1 MDIQTSFQ
9 AAIREDIRHKPFA
22 ATTQLNETR
31 TIAPPPFQCPICF
44 TFFSDPENM
53 NKHIESVH
61 EKPMIRNGVE
71 SHVASVQE
79 RNKPL
84 FVENG
89 GFNGSGM
96 KQVHNKILPIGSV
109 PLLDI
114 QTTIQAAIC
123 EVAHKPFADTT
134 QLNNLK
140 RRKAP
145 FQNYFEC
152 KACSKSYSCVE
163 NLKKHIESVHEK
175 KMTHDDVVK
184 SHFEKKPY
192 KCDTKLENS
201 QICDYVFN
209 QKNDLINH
217 LILAHGFSK
226 P

>member
-9 AAIREDIRHKPFA
+9 AAIREDIRHKPFTD
-22 ATTQLNETR
+22 TTQLNNLKEDSNEIIVLNETR
-31 TIAPPPFQCPICF
+31 TIAPPPFQCLICF

-71 SHVASVQE
+71 SHVASAHE
-79 RNKPL
+79 RNKPF

-109 PLLDI
+109 PLEI
-114 QTTIQAAIC
+114 QTTIQAAIS
-123 EVAHKPFADTT
+123 EVTLKPFADTT

-145 FQNYFEC
+145 FQNYFDC
-152 KACSKSYSCVE
+152 KACSNSYSCVE

-175 KMTHDDVVK
+175 KMTHYDVVK
-184 SHFEKKPY
+184 SHVEKKPY
-192 KCDTKLENS
+192 KCETKLENS
-201 QICDYVFN
+201 
-209 QKNDLINH
+209 LI
-217 LILAHGFSK
+217 
-226 P
+226 